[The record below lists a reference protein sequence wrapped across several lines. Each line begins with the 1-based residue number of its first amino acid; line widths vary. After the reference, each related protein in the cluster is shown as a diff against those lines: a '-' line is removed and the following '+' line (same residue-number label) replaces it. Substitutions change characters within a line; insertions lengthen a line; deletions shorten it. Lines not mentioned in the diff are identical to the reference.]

1 MHRKATARSP
11 SAFRAPCAAPVGA
24 TVGISGVQAGL
35 AVRGALALRPRPLL
49 RGVLA
54 DNQRMSIRELTPEQA
69 RERQRQGALLMDVR
83 QAHERAGGMAEGA
96 LGVAKDEL
104 LAAPGTHLPALDREI
119 VLICQSGRRSADA
132 ASMLGAL
139 GYTAVASVAGGTV
152 AWRTAGLPLV
162 QPQMDAADRDF
173 YDRYSRHLLL
183 PQVGEAGQRRL
194 QQARV
199 LVLGAGGLG
208 APASFYL
215 AAAGVGHL
223 RIVDHDVVERSNLQR
238 QIVHAEAAVGVAKVL
253 SARERLLALNPHVDI
268 EAVQARVSSD
278 NVDALLQDVD
288 VVLDGSDNFPLRYL
302 LNDACIKHAKP
313 LVYAAIERFD
323 GQVSV
328 FDAGRQRGVV
338 PCYRCLFPEPPP
350 PEFAP
355 NCSEAG
361 VLGVLPGLAGV
372 MQATEVLK
380 LLLGMGEPLVGR
392 LLRFDAL
399 QMRFRESR
407 VSADPDCPVCAPG
420 VPFPGYIDYAAFC
433 SHQG

>member
-1 MHRKATARSP
+1 
-11 SAFRAPCAAPVGA
+11 
-24 TVGISGVQAGL
+24 
-35 AVRGALALRPRPLL
+35 
-49 RGVLA
+49 
-54 DNQRMSIRELTPEQA
+54 MSIRELTPEQA

-104 LAAPGTHLPALDREI
+104 LAAPGTRLPALDREI

-132 ASMLGAL
+132 ASVLGAL

-238 QIVHAEAAVGVAKVL
+238 QIVHAETAVGVAKVL

-328 FDAGRQRGVV
+328 FDAGRQRGVA